1 MWVYR
6 RSTRGRP
13 GRLCFGSQ
21 LFVNKV
27 YRLDLCCNKFHFCC
41 CIPEWQIVRTKSRH
55 EIVLKH
61 LETALDTLHGIVPL
75 DCQFDA
81 SMPGQR
87 QSYGAAY
94 LADHITKII
103 TSRWKSGQNVTRR
116 VTVCIVLL
124 CSIVFNHI
132 FLTIF
137 ACYLRFWVLLIP
149 LFFSIMCIM

>member
-1 MWVYR
+1 MLVYR

-21 LFVNKV
+21 LFVSKV
-27 YRLDLCCNKFHFCC
+27 YLDLCCNKFLFCC
-41 CIPEWQIVRTKSRH
+41 CIPEWQTVRTKSRQ
-55 EIVLKH
+55 KH
-61 LETALDTLHGIVPL
+61 LETVLETLHGVVPL

-81 SMPGQR
+81 LMPGQR

-103 TSRWKSGQNVTRR
+103 TSRWKSGQNVARR